1 VSGGVPPGFQWDEDK
16 NQANIA
22 KHGIDF
28 RDAARV
34 FEMPMLDRVDD
45 RKNYVEVRVNS
56 PGVLAGRIIAN
67 VTHTD
72 RDGQI
77 SAKLIWSS
85 SLHGAGAAA
94 AALGD
99 DPGMIGARDISR
111 HAGLRYLHLRSAR
124 RLVARPERV
133 RGGLSGPG

>member
-77 SAKLIWSS
+77 RLI
-85 SLHGAGAAA
+85 
-94 AALGD
+94 
-99 DPGMIGARDISR
+99 
-111 HAGLRYLHLRSAR
+111 SAR
-124 RLVARPERV
+124 LANEDQRQAYLEFQPAWRRSSG
-133 RGGLSGPG
+133 RGSW